1 MTMTVEVTVEP
12 TRNEHSVIF
21 KLNKDLIPPGT
32 GLSFSDAESAKDHPL
47 AKALFQLPGVS
58 SVWILGN
65 DVQVTKEDRMRWS
78 SLKSKVIETI
88 KRMES

>member
-1 MTMTVEVTVEP
+1 MTVEVTAEP

-21 KLNKDLIPPGT
+21 QLNKDLIPPGT
-32 GLSFSDAESAKDHPL
+32 GLSFSNAEQAQDNPL
-47 AKALFQLPGVS
+47 ANALFQIPGVS
-58 SVWILGN
+58 SIWILGN
-65 DVQVTKEDRMRWS
+65 DVQVTKEDRMRWG

>member
-21 KLNKDLIPPGT
+21 QLNKDLIPPGT
-32 GLSFSDAESAKDHPL
+32 GMPFSDAESAKDHPL
-47 AKALFQLPGVS
+47 AKALFQLPGVA

-65 DVQVTKEDRMRWS
+65 DVQVTKEERVRWG
-78 SLKSKVIETI
+78 SLNSQVIECI

>member
-1 MTMTVEVTVEP
+1 MTMTVEVTAEP

-21 KLNKDLIPPGT
+21 QLNKDLIPPGT
-32 GLSFSDAESAKDHPL
+32 GLSFSNAEQATDHPL
-47 AKALFQLPGVS
+47 AKALFQIPGVS

-65 DVQVTKEDRMRWS
+65 DVQVTKEDAMRWG
-78 SLKSKVIETI
+78 SLKSKIIETI